1 MRLHADFSQPV
12 VIRPGDSPWLASPM
26 AGVERCLLDRI
37 GDEVARA
44 TSLVRYAPG
53 SRFSEHQHPGGEEYL
68 VLEGV
73 FSDARGDY
81 PAGTYVR
88 NPIGS
93 SHTPFSENGC
103 TIFVKLYQFAP
114 DDCSPVVIDTTRSQW
129 TPRSTLGVEVLPLHQ
144 HGHEQVSLLRC
155 APGSHFTQPGNGRG
169 EEILVLEG
177 CFQDDHGDYPAGTW
191 MRIPQ
196 RIARRGYS
204 ASGCLI
210 WMKTGH
216 LPMIS
221 GAAS

>member
-88 NPIGS
+88 NPIGTA
-93 SHTPFSENGC
+93 HAPFSEDGC
-103 TIFVKLYQFAP
+103 TIFVKLYQFAL
-114 DDCSPVVIDTTRSQW
+114 DDDSPVVIDTTRTLW
-129 TPRSTLGVEVLPLHQ
+129 TPGSTPGVEVLPLHQ

-177 CFQDDHGDYPAGTW
+177 NFRDDHGDYPKGTW
-191 MRIPQ
+191 RRTPQ
-196 RIARRGYS
+196 LTEQRSYS
-204 ASGCLI
+204 ACGCLLWI
-210 WMKTGH
+210 KTGH
-216 LPMIS
+216 LALVS
-221 GAAS
+221 LAAR